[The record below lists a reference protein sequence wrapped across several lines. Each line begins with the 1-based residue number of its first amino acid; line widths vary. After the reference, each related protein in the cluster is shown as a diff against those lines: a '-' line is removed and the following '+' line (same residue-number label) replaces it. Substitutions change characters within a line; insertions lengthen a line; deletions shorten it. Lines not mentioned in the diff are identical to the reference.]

1 MVPLTLLSLL
11 ITVLAGYMI
20 WRNTKNEPRS
30 MWLGTW
36 TLVFLFFL
44 LITVM
49 LAASFL
55 GGPGLLVLA
64 GIVLMI
70 IGIFVIASIFID
82 LGVVT
87 THGKFG
93 VRNRTP
99 WQICCCHWCSWLWLC
114 STLLMVS

>member
-82 LGVVT
+82 LGVVYY
-87 THGKFG
+87 
-93 VRNRTP
+93 
-99 WQICCCHWCSWLWLC
+99 SWKIWRKE
-114 STLLMVS
+114 